1 MNSTTH
7 LLLPYLIA
15 AQAQKHVT
23 HNEALRALDC
33 LVQLA
38 VLDRDLTAAPAS
50 PTEGAR
56 YIIAPAATGIWLGQV
71 GSIAAFQ
78 DGAWAFHVPREGWLV
93 WIADEDQLVVWDGA
107 AWVSAIAGGVAGAV
121 NPVPLVG
128 VNATADAANR
138 FAVASAN
145 SLFNHAGTD
154 HRIKINKAA
163 IADTASVL
171 FQRGF
176 SGRAECGLAGDDNL
190 HLKVS
195 PDSTTWRDALV
206 LVAATGTP
214 RLPSATVATLPS
226 AATAGGGA
234 LHYVTDDSGGSVVA
248 FSDGTAWRRV
258 TDRAVVA

>member
-1 MNSTTH
+1 MNDTPN

-38 VLDRDLTAAPAS
+38 VLDRDLTAP
-50 PTEGAR
+50 PTLPVDGGR
-56 YIIAPAATGIWLGQV
+56 YIVAAAATADWAGQT
-71 GSIAAFQ
+71 SKIAAFQ
-78 DGAWAFHVPREGWLV
+78 DGAWAFFAPREGWLV
-93 WIADEDQLVVWDGA
+93 WIADEDKLVVWDGL
-107 AWVSAIAGGVAGAV
+107 AWISAVAGAV
-121 NPVPLVG
+121 NPVALVG

-138 FAVASAN
+138 LAVASAN
-145 SLFNHAGTD
+145 SLFNHDGTD

-163 IADTASVL
+163 AANTASVL

-176 SGRAECGLAGDDNL
+176 SGRAECGLTGDDNF

-226 AATAGGGA
+226 AANAGGGA
-234 LHYVTDDSGGSVVA
+234 VIYVPDEAGGSVIA
-248 FSDGTAWRRV
+248 FSDGTGWRRV
-258 TDRAVVA
+258 TDRALVS